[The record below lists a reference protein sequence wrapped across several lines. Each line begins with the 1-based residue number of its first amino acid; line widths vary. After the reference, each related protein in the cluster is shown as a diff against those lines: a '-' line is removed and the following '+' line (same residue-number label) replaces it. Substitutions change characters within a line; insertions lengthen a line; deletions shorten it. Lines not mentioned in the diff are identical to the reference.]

1 MELAK
6 HIRADALR
14 LITSRNAEVK
24 FKNQIWNGRDGAAP
38 FAVYA
43 RNAETRLLNVDS
55 ADQSST
61 SQPPSTGDRIFAD
74 TTLEKTLEKMIAR
87 KRRMVESEWKN
98 PEFQRIVV
106 QSLVRKLGDN
116 PSPLL
121 IAQHL
126 AECEFE
132 RYQPPGTKLIIV
144 SDSAPERLRRERLRS
159 LPI

>member
-24 FKNQIWNGRDGAAP
+24 FKNQIWNGRDRAAP

-55 ADQSST
+55 ADQSLT

-74 TTLEKTLEKMIAR
+74 TTLEKMIAR